1 MQRFFLLAIVMIV
14 AGCGRGTLTAQDQE
28 LVQAALRA
36 ESAQNQRAM
45 LDLRIE
51 IQGLQ
56 KELGI
61 ARAAQARLEGE
72 LRESQRRLGD
82 TQRVADA
89 QREEL
94 ARTREERDRQ
104 AQTGRDFQGQLAE
117 LTRLRQQVATAAV
130 GDQKR
135 LQDLEAALERQ
146 AKEIAELRKPSPP
159 KRSSRSKAKPG
170 QPSGLGPAMQSLT
183 GKPERATPVV
193 AIVAPGPSAIRMV
206 MVQRGDTLWALAR
219 QHGVTVARLQAV
231 NGLDST
237 LIVPGQEL
245 VLPDQPPR

>member
-1 MQRFFLLAIVMIV
+1 MRRVAFGLLAVLV
-14 AGCGRGTLTAQDQE
+14 AVTGCARTTLTAQDQE
-28 LVQAALRA
+28 LVQAALKA
-36 ESAQNQRAM
+36 ESAQTQRAM
-45 LDLRIE
+45 VDLRAE
-51 IQGLQ
+51 IQGLH
-56 KELGI
+56 KELGT

-89 QREEL
+89 QREDL

-146 AKEIAELRKPSPP
+146 AKEIAELRKSSPP
-159 KRSSRSKAKPG
+159 KRSNRSKAKPG
-170 QPSGLGPAMQSLT
+170 KSSAQGPAMQSLT

-193 AIVAPGPSAIRMV
+193 AIVSPDPSAIRTV
-206 MVQRGDTLWALAR
+206 MVHRGIPCGRWLGSMA
-219 QHGVTVARLQAV
+219 
-231 NGLDST
+231 
-237 LIVPGQEL
+237 
-245 VLPDQPPR
+245 